1 LEFQY
6 DTIKEKVENT
16 LLKEKGSKF
25 IGFAY
30 PVANEEEV
38 KKHLQKI
45 YDEAPTLVFNTQKTE
60 VRNTIQFIKVDRND
74 LLPQLMQ
81 RCMYSSSFIKKHLTE
96 RC

>member
-45 YDEAPTLVFNTQKTE
+45 YDDHPKATHHCYAYRIGLQGENYRANDDGEQIRQEKLKIKLQILEQK
-60 VRNTIQFIKVDRND
+60 
-74 LLPQLMQ
+74 
-81 RCMYSSSFIKKHLTE
+81 
-96 RC
+96 